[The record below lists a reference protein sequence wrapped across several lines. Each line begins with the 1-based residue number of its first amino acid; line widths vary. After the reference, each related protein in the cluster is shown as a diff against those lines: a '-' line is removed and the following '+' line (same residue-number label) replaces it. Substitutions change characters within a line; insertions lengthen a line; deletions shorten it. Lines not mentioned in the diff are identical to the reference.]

1 MTYYRGGEVRPFDST
16 DKHVYTIDP
25 HAAELD
31 RLGLATPD
39 QLADRKAAEST
50 GRKVLNAIVTAVA
63 MTLVGLV
70 LMGAG
75 IYIGATDPDTWTQLP
90 FTPEPSGERAEP
102 KEGAK

>member
-1 MTYYRGGEVRPFDST
+1 MTQYSKPPTFADLGIF
-16 DKHVYTIDP
+16 TI
-25 HAAELD
+25 D
-31 RLGLATPD
+31 RLGPATKE
-39 QLADRKAAEST
+39 QRAEVTNSL

-63 MTLVGLV
+63 MTVVGLV

-102 KEGAK
+102 EEGAR

>member
-1 MTYYRGGEVRPFDST
+1 MKFGDLFLGPIDLYEPTHDDY
-16 DKHVYTIDP
+16 VYVVDP
-25 HAAELD
+25 KSID
-31 RLGLATPD
+31 RLGPATPE
-39 QLADRKAAEST
+39 QRAEVANSL

-102 KEGAK
+102 EEGAR